1 MMIGFFLSVFAC
13 SLCVCVCVCACES
26 VITKRLCS
34 VKRSVVPPQAVILS
48 YNLPRWRW
56 SQPVNGG
63 AAGQCSVPVCHY
75 RDDIIPLQHLACAC
89 TRSHTLLSHKHTHR
103 SIIYYCSVQSPPHTH
118 TLVLDLSFCGQ
129 QQLVCV
135 CVCVC
140 VCVWSRSSDKV

>member
-1 MMIGFFLSVFAC
+1 MLI
-13 SLCVCVCVCACES
+13 ACES
-26 VITKRLCS
+26 VITKRPCS

-75 RDDIIPLQHLACAC
+75 RDDIIPLQHLARAC
-89 TRSHTLLSHKHTHR
+89 TRSHTLLSHKTHTQKYHLR
-103 SIIYYCSVQSPPHTH
+103 LLSSVPPPTPTNTHTQ

-135 CVCVC
+135 CVCACACDAGVQIRYRDQASY
-140 VCVWSRSSDKV
+140 WD